1 MKNIIQLVVIII
13 AVVALI
19 IIIGFV
25 IGTVTH
31 NMKIEKEQSTTKQYI
46 PVLPEEITEP
56 PLPEFEEL
64 FSLQIMASS
73 NNKKIKLLQDKLK
86 QGNYV

>member
-31 NMKIEKEQSTTKQYI
+31 NMKIEKKQEVTMV
-46 PVLPEEITEP
+46 P
-56 PLPEFEEL
+56 
-64 FSLQIMASS
+64 
-73 NNKKIKLLQDKLK
+73 
-86 QGNYV
+86 